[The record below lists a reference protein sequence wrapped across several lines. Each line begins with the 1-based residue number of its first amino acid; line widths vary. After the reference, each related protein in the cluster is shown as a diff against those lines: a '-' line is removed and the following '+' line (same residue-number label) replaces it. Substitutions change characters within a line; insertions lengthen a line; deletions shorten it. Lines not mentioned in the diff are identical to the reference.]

1 MPRESKGLTQIRKA
15 MAQNTQM
22 EPYMAIATL
31 SMERA
36 APTMTDTQAAASICD
51 YPAWDPFVAT
61 SQSFLTKG
69 AKASKA
75 TKNREAL

>member
-1 MPRESKGLTQIRKA
+1 

-31 SMERA
+31 SIERA

-51 YPAWDPFVAT
+51 YPV
-61 SQSFLTKG
+61 LRY
-69 AKASKA
+69 KAYGIRIISRMKYLVWH
-75 TKNREAL
+75 RI

>member
-1 MPRESKGLTQIRKA
+1 

-31 SMERA
+31 SIATLSIATQSIATLSIERA

-51 YPAWDPFVAT
+51 YP
-61 SQSFLTKG
+61 G
-69 AKASKA
+69 ACPLPSGPHVVRWANLHPG
-75 TKNREAL
+75 TERR

>member
-1 MPRESKGLTQIRKA
+1 

-31 SMERA
+31 SIERA

-51 YPAWDPFVAT
+51 YPAGGSGW
-61 SQSFLTKG
+61 G
-69 AKASKA
+69 
-75 TKNREAL
+75 